1 VTYENEKSLFVR
13 LADAEINVTTV
24 AQIIVLCSAFM
35 LGAARSFAAGPD
47 AAMAD
52 AAERQDESSLRALL
66 DQKADANSAQVD
78 GMTALHWAVYHDDKR
93 TAQLLLKAGADV
105 KATNRYG
112 VAPLSLACQNGN
124 AELVELLLSAG
135 ADPNTSL
142 PGGETA
148 LITAARTGRI
158 GPVKSLISHGADVN
172 AKEHKRQTAL
182 MWAAADGHPD
192 VVDALIAAGAD
203 VNARL
208 RSGFTSLFFAVREGQ
223 SAVTRRLLAAG
234 CDVNGVMRT
243 DQPSRFGRGDLR
255 LTPLLMAVENGH
267 FELAEQLLAAGA
279 DPNAEPAGYTA
290 LHAISWVRKPL
301 RGDGDPS
308 PIGSGKHTS
317 LDMVRILVAAGADIN
332 ARFKRGKSE
341 LGRFTYSGSTPFLL
355 AAQASDLPLMKLL
368 LELGAD
374 PELPNADGTTPLLAA
389 AGVGALGDGDESAGT
404 EEEAI
409 AATEFLLELGADI
422 NAVDRNGETAMH
434 GAAYQSRA
442 ALVKWLVERGAS
454 IDVWNH
460 ENRAGWTPLVIALG
474 YRPGN
479 FRPSPAT
486 IAAIEAAMTAA
497 GAMLPDRSKLGA
509 HRRVWTGASNNDTP
523 WVMKGVEFARVGES
537 TLLLDLHMPLVV
549 SNSNLVVWAH
559 GGGWR
564 SGSKED
570 MPLGALVEAGYTVAS
585 VDYRLS
591 SAAPFPAQVHDIK
604 AAIRYLRAR
613 AARYGY
619 RAERIA
625 IAGASAGGHLAA
637 LVGTTNGSH
646 ELEGTIGN
654 HLDQSSD
661 VQAVVDYYGPTNFMT
676 ILSQSTPHGLN
687 VRVPAVQPLLGG
699 QPDDQPE
706 LAKLASPV
714 NHVDKNDPPLLLIH
728 GDQDLQVPINQSH
741 ELHGKYK
748 QFALPVRF
756 EVVHGGAH
764 GGSKFYDDEL
774 LSVVRDFLDDSLR
787 AQ

>member
-1 VTYENEKSLFVR
+1 MSFGR
-13 LADAEINVTTV
+13 LVVGLAMVLLATRSSATAADA
-24 AQIIVLCSAFM
+24 VL
-35 LGAARSFAAGPD
+35 
-47 AAMAD
+47 AD
-52 AAERQDESSLRALL
+52 AAERQDSNSLHALL
-66 DQKADANSAQVD
+66 NQQVDVNAAQVD
-78 GMTALHWAVYHDDKR
+78 GMTALHWAAYHDDER
-93 TAQLLLKAGADV
+93 IAELLVKAGANSN
-105 KATNRYG
+105 ALNRYG
-112 VAPLSLACQNGN
+112 VTPLSIACTNGN
-124 AELVELLLSAG
+124 AAIVEMLLDAD
-135 ADPNTSL
+135 ADPNTTL
-142 PGGETA
+142 RGGETA
-148 LITAARTGRI
+148 LMTAARTGNVA
-158 GPVKSLISHGADVN
+158 PVKLLIARGADVN
-172 AKEHKRQTAL
+172 AKERNRQTAL
-182 MWAAADGHPD
+182 MWAVAEGHVE
-192 VVDALIAAGAD
+192 VVDALIEAGA
-203 VNARL
+203 NFRTPL
-208 RSGFTSLFFAVREGQ
+208 KSGFTPLFFAVREGQ

-267 FELAEQLLAAGA
+267 FELAEQLLATGA

-290 LHAISWVRKPL
+290 LHAISWVRKPT

-308 PIGSGKHTS
+308 PIGSGKYAS
-317 LDMVRILVAAGADIN
+317 LDMARILVAAGADIN

-368 LELGAD
+368 LELGAN
-374 PELPNADGTTPLLAA
+374 PELPNADGATPLLAA

-434 GAAYQSRA
+434 GAAYQSRPD
-442 ALVKWLVERGAS
+442 LVKWLVERGAS

-486 IAAIEAAMTAA
+486 IAAIEASMTAA
-497 GAMLPDRSKLGA
+497 GATLPDKSKLGA
-509 HRRVWTGASNNDTP
+509 HRRVWTGASNKDTP
-523 WVMKGVEFARVGES
+523 WVMKDVEYARVGES
-537 TLLLDLHMPLVV
+537 ALLLDLHLPLVV
-549 SNSNLVVWAH
+549 SDSNLVVWVH
-559 GGGWR
+559 GGEWR

-591 SAAPFPAQVHDIK
+591 SVAPFPAQIHDIK

-676 ILSQSTPHGLN
+676 ILSQSTPYGLN
-687 VRVPAVQPLLGG
+687 VRVPALQPLLGG
-699 QPDDQPE
+699 QPDEKPD

-714 NHVDKNDPPLLLIH
+714 NHVDEKDPPLLLIH
-728 GDQDLQVPINQSH
+728 GDQDLQVPMNQSH